1 MKIDSKVE
9 PIVRNTIHSAVVS
22 DFSALNRALQGF
34 PDDETTR
41 KSIELGISLV
51 YFLMVDIHEGEP
63 SEDDIRAVAAEIARA
78 EAWAKP
84 TTEEVTTFLLRLMNR
99 ERFAG
104 AVPVENVV
112 ILTFVVAANLL
123 SSCRRDDEEW
133 WDYLDRAEAALES
146 SS

>member
-9 PIVRNTIHSAVVS
+9 PIVRNTIHTAVIS
-22 DFSALNRALQGF
+22 DFSALSRALQGF

-41 KSIELGISLV
+41 KSIELGISLI
-51 YFLMVDIHEGEP
+51 YFLMIDIHEGEP
-63 SEDDIRAVAAEIARA
+63 SEEDIRGVAAEVARA

-104 AVPVENVV
+104 SVSTENVF

-133 WDYLDRAEAALES
+133 WDYLDRAEAALEAS
-146 SS
+146 L